1 LDCSDQDHGLV
12 LDDETVW
19 NYRACMAHEALVV
32 LGLEHV
38 RTIHRDGF
46 QKQDVREFLFNNTG
60 VPVRAYDDE
69 DGEGVRQVNTY
80 REITIDGERCYQ
92 KFRSPESIGLVVAG
106 GGAGKFSAVIG
117 SWSTG
122 PRGSQ
127 KVTYPCP

>member
-1 LDCSDQDHGLV
+1 MG
-12 LDDETVW
+12 
-19 NYRACMAHEALVV
+19 HEALVV

-38 RTIHRDGF
+38 NTIHRDGF
-46 QKQDVREFLFNNTG
+46 KKEDVREFLFNNTG

-80 REITIDGERCYQ
+80 REITIDGESCYQ
-92 KFRSPESIGLVVAG
+92 KFCSPESIGIVVAG